1 MGIGVKRGMEKNRK
15 WIRLFLIFLAVMWLF
30 TIISKSIYVSGLTR
44 VKTDVLSRKYI
55 EHIVEADGIV
65 LAGGEAAVNVLAGLR
80 VESISVQKGDAVKAG
95 DVLFTVDLRD
105 LEEQIADKQKQIAR
119 LELQLG
125 TAQFNEV
132 LDAQKREVSRLWAKE
147 DYDNADKETQLAVD
161 RAQSALLDEE
171 NDLRKHMD
179 TSAPHTSGSSRKKA
193 WEKYNDWKK
202 RCYAL
207 EDRIAELEKEIQRLK
222 DEIADASGEDA
233 QAANE
238 GNVSASGEGVRV
250 VNEENVGTSGEDA
263 QVQEDLEHAKTEET
277 GMEGAETGNADK
289 KRAETGEDISD
300 KQAQLAE
307 KESELEACKAELTE
321 LERNPVSQ
329 PDYSAEESEYDAW
342 QQTKSNLED
351 AVQAAK
357 HALEDAKLARESTLR
372 EKRRALASAEVT
384 ASADAT
390 IGIYNMDIAAL
401 QGEIADLND
410 VKSSQGCV
418 TAKADGYVLEILVAT
433 GQRTTDTAAMLLA
446 DTTSEYLFRFGIT
459 KEQSKYVQLGDSVE
473 LSLNSANHK
482 KVTVTADYIEENTAG
497 GYDVT
502 CRLGDAK
509 APIGSY
515 GVAKRTVQGEMYP
528 SAVPIDAI
536 LEENKVYYLFTV
548 NEKTGILGKEYYVER
563 LKVNVVDQN
572 DRYAAIEGAA
582 IGADMQIV
590 IFSSKELK
598 QGESVRLE
606 E

>member
-1 MGIGVKRGMEKNRK
+1 MGLDMEKNRK
-15 WIRLFLIFLAVMWLF
+15 WIRLFLIFLAVMWLL

-65 LAGGEAAVNVLAGLR
+65 LAGGETAVNVLAGLR
-80 VESISVQKGDAVKAG
+80 VERIAVQKGDAVKEG
-95 DVLFTVDLRD
+95 DVLFTVDLHD
-105 LEEQIADKQKQIAR
+105 LEELIAEKEAQIER

-132 LDAQKREVSRLWAKE
+132 LDAQKKEVARLWAKE
-147 DYDNADKETQLAVD
+147 DYENADKETQLAVD
-161 RAQSALLDEE
+161 RAQSALLDAQ
-171 NDLRKHMD
+171 NDLNKHLD
-179 TSAPHTSGSSRKKA
+179 TSAPHTSGASRKKA
-193 WEKYNDWKK
+193 WEKYNDWKNK
-202 RCYAL
+202 RYAL
-207 EDRIAELEKEIQRLK
+207 EDRIAELEKEIAQLK
-222 DEIADASGEDA
+222 DEIADASGEGA
-233 QAANE
+233 QE
-238 GNVSASGEGVRV
+238 
-250 VNEENVGTSGEDA
+250 
-263 QVQEDLEHAKTEET
+263 EDLEGAKTEET
-277 GMEGAETGNADK
+277 GMEGADTGDAQDTGNADK
-289 KRAETGEDISD
+289 KQAETGEDISD
-300 KQAQLAE
+300 KKAQLAE

-351 AVQAAK
+351 AVQTAK

-372 EKRRALASAEVT
+372 GKRRDLASAEVT
-384 ASADAT
+384 AGADAT

-418 TAKADGYVLEILVAT
+418 TAKADGYVSEILVAT
-433 GQRTTDTAAMLLA
+433 GQRTADTAAMLLA
-446 DTTSEYLFRFGIT
+446 DTTSEYMFRFGIL

-473 LSLNSANHK
+473 LSLNSADHK

-582 IGADMQIV
+582 IGADTQIV

>member
-1 MGIGVKRGMEKNRK
+1 M
-15 WIRLFLIFLAVMWLF
+15 L

-65 LAGGEAAVNVLAGLR
+65 LAGGETAVNVLSGLR
-80 VESISVQKGDAVKAG
+80 VERIPVQKGDAVKAG

-105 LEEQIADKQKQIAR
+105 LEELIEDRKEQIAR

-132 LDAQKREVSRLWAKE
+132 LDAQKREIARLWANE

-161 RAQSALLDEE
+161 RAQSALLDAE
-171 NDLRKHMD
+171 NDLNKHLDM
-179 TSAPHTSGSSRKKA
+179 SAPHTSGASRKKA

-202 RCYAL
+202 NCYAL
-207 EDRIAELEKEIQRLK
+207 EDRIAELEKEIQRLR
-222 DEIADASGEDA
+222 DEIADVSGADV
-233 QAANE
+233 QAE
-238 GNVSASGEGVRV
+238 
-250 VNEENVGTSGEDA
+250 NEEGLL
-263 QVQEDLEHAKTEET
+263 QEDLTDEQSKETEDMQEST
-277 GMEGAETGNADK
+277 DADK
-289 KRAETGEDISD
+289 GRAETGTDVAD
-300 KQAQLAE
+300 KKAQLE
-307 KESELEACKAELTE
+307 KKEQELEACKAELTA
-321 LERNPVSQ
+321 LQRNPVLQ

-342 QQTKSNLED
+342 QQTKSSLED
-351 AVQAAK
+351 AVQTAK
-357 HALEDAKLARESTLR
+357 HALEDAKMARESTLR
-372 EKRRALASAEVT
+372 QKRRDVANAEVT
-384 ASADAT
+384 AGADAT

-401 QGEIADLND
+401 QVEIADLND
-410 VKSSQGCV
+410 VKSSKGCV
-418 TAKADGYVLEILVAT
+418 TAKMDGYVSDVFVAV
-433 GQRTTDTAAMLLA
+433 GQRTGDTAAVLLA
-446 DTTSEYLFRFGIT
+446 DMESEYLFCFGIT

-473 LSLNSANHK
+473 LTLNSTEHK
-482 KVTVTADYIEENTAG
+482 NMTVTADYIVENTAG

-528 SAVPIDAI
+528 NTVPIDA
-536 LEENKVYYLFTV
+536 LLDVNEVYYLFTV

-563 LKVNVVDQN
+563 LKVNVADKN

-582 IGADMQIV
+582 VGADTQIV

>member
-1 MGIGVKRGMEKNRK
+1 MEKNRK
-15 WIRLFLIFLAVMWLF
+15 WIRLFLIFLAVMWML

-65 LAGGEAAVNVLAGLR
+65 LAGGETAVNVLSGLR
-80 VESISVQKGDAVKAG
+80 VERIPVQKGDAVKAG

-105 LEEQIADKQKQIAR
+105 LEELIEDRKEQIAR

-132 LDAQKREVSRLWAKE
+132 LDAQKREIARLWANE

-161 RAQSALLDEE
+161 RAQSALLDAE
-171 NDLRKHMD
+171 NDLNKHLDM
-179 TSAPHTSGSSRKKA
+179 SAPHTSGASRKKA

-202 RCYAL
+202 NCYAL
-207 EDRIAELEKEIQRLK
+207 EDRIAELEKEIQRLR
-222 DEIADASGEDA
+222 DEIADVSGADV
-233 QAANE
+233 QAE
-238 GNVSASGEGVRV
+238 
-250 VNEENVGTSGEDA
+250 NEEGLL
-263 QVQEDLEHAKTEET
+263 QEDLTDEQSKETEDMQEST
-277 GMEGAETGNADK
+277 DADK
-289 KRAETGEDISD
+289 GRAETGTDVAD
-300 KQAQLAE
+300 KKAQLE
-307 KESELEACKAELTE
+307 KKEQELEACKAELTA
-321 LERNPVSQ
+321 LQRNPVLQ

-342 QQTKSNLED
+342 QQTKSSLED
-351 AVQAAK
+351 AVQTAK
-357 HALEDAKLARESTLR
+357 HALEDAKMARESTLR
-372 EKRRALASAEVT
+372 QKRRDVANAEVT
-384 ASADAT
+384 AGADAT

-401 QGEIADLND
+401 QAEIADLND
-410 VKSSQGCV
+410 VKSSKGCV
-418 TAKADGYVLEILVAT
+418 TAKMDGYVSDVFVAV
-433 GQRTTDTAAMLLA
+433 GQRTGDTAAVLLA
-446 DTTSEYLFRFGIT
+446 DMESEYLFRFGIT

-473 LSLNSANHK
+473 LTLNFTEHK
-482 KVTVTADYIEENTAG
+482 NMTVTADYIVENTAG

-528 SAVPIDAI
+528 NTVPIDA
-536 LEENKVYYLFTV
+536 LLDVNEVYYLFTV

-563 LKVNVVDQN
+563 LKVNVADKN

-582 IGADMQIV
+582 VGADTQIV

>member
-1 MGIGVKRGMEKNRK
+1 MELDMEKNKK
-15 WIRLFLIFLAVMWLF
+15 WIRLFLIFLAVMWLL

-65 LAGGEAAVNVLAGLR
+65 LAGGETAVNVLAGLR
-80 VESISVQKGDAVKAG
+80 VERIAVQKGDAVKEG
-95 DVLFTVDLRD
+95 DVLFTVDLHD
-105 LEEQIADKQKQIAR
+105 LEELIAEKEAQIER

-132 LDAQKREVSRLWAKE
+132 LEAQKKEVARLWAKE
-147 DYDNADKETQLAVD
+147 DYENADKETQLAVD
-161 RAQSALLDEE
+161 RAQSALLDAQ
-171 NDLRKHMD
+171 NDLNKHLD
-179 TSAPHTSGSSRKKA
+179 TSAPHTSGASRKKA
-193 WEKYNDWKK
+193 WEKYNDWKNK
-202 RCYAL
+202 RYAL
-207 EDRIAELEKEIQRLK
+207 EDRIAELEKEIAQLK
-222 DEIADASGEDA
+222 DEIADASGEGA
-233 QAANE
+233 QE
-238 GNVSASGEGVRV
+238 
-250 VNEENVGTSGEDA
+250 
-263 QVQEDLEHAKTEET
+263 EDLEGAKTEET
-277 GMEGAETGNADK
+277 GMEGADTGDAQETGNADK
-289 KRAETGEDISD
+289 KQAETGEDISD
-300 KQAQLAE
+300 KKAQLAE

-351 AVQAAK
+351 AVQTAK

-372 EKRRALASAEVT
+372 GKRRDLASAEVT
-384 ASADAT
+384 AGADAT

-418 TAKADGYVLEILVAT
+418 TAKADGYVSEILVAT
-433 GQRTTDTAAMLLA
+433 GQRTADTAAMLLA
-446 DTTSEYLFRFGIT
+446 DTTSEYMFRFGIL

-473 LSLNSANHK
+473 LSLNSADHK
-482 KVTVTADYIEENTAG
+482 KVTVTADYIEENTAS

-582 IGADMQIV
+582 IGADTQIV

>member
-1 MGIGVKRGMEKNRK
+1 MEKNKK

-161 RAQSALLDEE
+161 RAQSALLDAE
-171 NDLRKHMD
+171 NELRKHTD
-179 TSAPHTSGSSRKKA
+179 TSAPHTSGSARKKA

-202 RCYAL
+202 QCYAL
-207 EDRIAELEKEIQRLK
+207 EDKIAELEKEIERLK
-222 DEIADASGEDA
+222 DEITDASDAKA
-233 QAANE
+233 QAA
-238 GNVSASGEGVRV
+238 
-250 VNEENVGTSGEDA
+250 EETAAGADVQEPKEDA
-263 QVQEDLEHAKTEET
+263 AEEDKEKEDAAHAKTGESESDN
-277 GMEGAETGNADK
+277 AEK
-289 KRAETGEDISD
+289 K
-300 KQAQLAE
+300 AQLAE
-307 KESELEACKAELTE
+307 KEQELEACRAELTE

-342 QQTKSNLED
+342 QQTKSGLED

-372 EKRRALASAEVT
+372 QKRRDVASAEVT
-384 ASADAT
+384 AGADAT

-410 VKSSQGCV
+410 VKSSKGCV
-418 TAKADGYVLEILVAT
+418 TAKIDGYVSDILVAT
-433 GQRTTDTAAMLLA
+433 GQRTTDTAAILLA
-446 DTTSEYLFRFGIT
+446 DKTSEYMFRFSIT

-473 LSLNSANHK
+473 LTLNSAESR
-482 KVTVTADYIEENTAG
+482 KVTVTADYIAENTAG
-497 GYDVT
+497 GYDVM

-515 GVAKRTVQGEMYP
+515 GVAKRTVQGEMY
-528 SAVPIDAI
+528 SGAVAIDAV
-536 LEENKVYYLFTV
+536 LNENGVYYLFTL
-548 NEKTGILGKEYYVER
+548 NEKTGILGKEYYVEK
-563 LKVNVVDQN
+563 LKVNIVDKN
-572 DRYAAIEGAA
+572 DRYAAIEAAA
-582 IGADMQIV
+582 IGSDAQIV

-598 QGESVRLE
+598 QGESVRLQE
-606 E
+606 

>member
-1 MGIGVKRGMEKNRK
+1 MGLDMEKNKK
-15 WIRLFLIFLAVMWLF
+15 WIRLFLIFLAVMWLL
-30 TIISKSIYVSGLTR
+30 TILSKSIYVSGLPR

-55 EHIVEADGIV
+55 EHLVEADGIV
-65 LAGGEAAVNVLAGLR
+65 LAGGETAVNVLAGLR
-80 VESISVQKGDAVKAG
+80 VERIAVQKGDAVKKG
-95 DVLFTVDLRD
+95 EVLFTVDLRD
-105 LEEQIADKQKQIAR
+105 LEELIADKEAQLAR

-132 LDAQKREVSRLWAKE
+132 LDAQKKEIARLWAQE
-147 DYDNADKETQLAVD
+147 DYANADKETQLALD
-161 RAQSALLDEE
+161 RAQSALLDAQ
-171 NDLRKHMD
+171 NDLNKHLD

-202 RCYAL
+202 QRYAL
-207 EDRIAELEKEIQRLK
+207 EDKIAELEKEIERLK
-222 DEIADASGEDA
+222 GEIADAPE
-233 QAANE
+233 
-238 GNVSASGEGVRV
+238 
-250 VNEENVGTSGEDA
+250 
-263 QVQEDLEHAKTEET
+263 EET
-277 GMEGAETGNADK
+277 DTDADVADK
-289 KRAETGEDISD
+289 EE
-300 KQAQLAE
+300 QLAKKE
-307 KESELEACKAELTE
+307 KELEECKAELTD

-329 PDYSAEESEYDAW
+329 PDYSAEESAYDAW
-342 QQTKSNLED
+342 QQTKSGLED

-357 HALEDAKLARESTLR
+357 HTLEDAKLARENTLR
-372 EKRRALASAEVT
+372 EKRRAIASAEVT
-384 ASADAT
+384 TGADAT

-410 VKSSQGCV
+410 VKSNQGCV
-418 TAKADGYVLEILVAT
+418 TAKADGYVSEILVAT
-433 GQRTTDTAAMLLA
+433 GQRTADTAAMLLA
-446 DTTSEYLFRFGIT
+446 DTTSEYMFRFGIS
-459 KEQSKYVQLGDSVE
+459 KEESKYVQLGDSVE
-473 LSLNSANHK
+473 LSLNSADHK

-515 GVAKRTVQGEMYP
+515 GVAKRTVQGEMY
-528 SAVPIDAI
+528 SSTVPIDAI

-582 IGADMQIV
+582 IGVDTQIV

-598 QGESVRLE
+598 QGEIVRLQE
-606 E
+606 